1 MLAQRLRKVVTL
13 QSQSTTLD
21 SYGGNTGSWATVA
34 TVRAG
39 IEPIGGTEAARNGQN
54 VAEQTTR
61 IVMRY
66 RAGVVPQMRIVW
78 GSAIYI
84 ILAVANRDEANRLLE
99 LTCKTGGG
107 ES

>member
-1 MLAQRLRKVVTL
+1 MLAQRLRHQVAL
-13 QSQSTTLD
+13 QSQSTSLD
-21 SYGGNTGSWATVA
+21 AYGGNVGAWSTVA

-54 VAEQTTR
+54 AAEQMVR
-61 IVMRY
+61 VVLRY
-66 RAGVVPQMRIVW
+66 RSGVTPQMRIVR
-78 GSAIYI
+78 GSTIYTI
-84 ILAVANRDEANRLLE
+84 VAVANRDEANRMLE